1 MLAPPL
7 QSWAVIETNPNQM
20 LFICPKGP
28 IAATITSKVTIVG
41 VTSFGE
47 GCAEKPYPGV
57 YARVSTVLDWIL
69 DNTDADECQ
78 N

>member
-1 MLAPPL
+1 
-7 QSWAVIETNPNQM
+7 M